1 MKNLSVIVMF
11 GFALIVIGCGAP
23 IRSIHQTLAA
33 EETEVQK
40 MQVEREFEKRKQQLE
55 EEKGRAL
62 NLSEADQ
69 LKKEKE
75 FALGKIQAE
84 TNQKM
89 SGYHAETN
97 QIIKELL
104 KKKPSEMTPEEFQ
117 TYLLIEQKHIA
128 EQHAK
133 NARQWQK
140 FDVLFRTIP
149 FVVGGGLTVI
159 LLIAD

>member
-33 EETEVQK
+33 EETEVQI
-40 MQVEREFEKRKQQLE
+40 EREFEKRKQQLE

-69 LKKEKE
+69 LKKEQE
-75 FALGKIQAE
+75 LALEKIQAE
-84 TNQKM
+84 TNQKI

-97 QIIKELL
+97 QMIKELL

-128 EQHAK
+128 EQHAQ

-149 FVVGGGLTVI
+149 MGLVVVAAIVVSTK
-159 LLIAD
+159 